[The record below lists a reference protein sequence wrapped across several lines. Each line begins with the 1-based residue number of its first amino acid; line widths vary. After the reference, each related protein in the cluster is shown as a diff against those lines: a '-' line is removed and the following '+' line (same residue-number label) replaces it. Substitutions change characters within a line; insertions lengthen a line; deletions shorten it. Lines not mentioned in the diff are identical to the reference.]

1 MPMQK
6 TFTPIIWTYQCFE
19 TSQINE
25 VFDIN
30 SLLEPYEDLV
40 NLFERL
46 EVSLPDMPESVLQE
60 ILSKI

>member
-1 MPMQK
+1 MQK
-6 TFTPIIWTYQCFE
+6 TFTPIIWTYQSFE

-46 EVSLPDMPESVLQE
+46 EVSLPDMPESDLQE